1 MTTASRN
8 RHRHRPVQP
17 PSTGIAMID
26 RRRWMVAGEPR
37 SFGCGCVMRQWR
49 TAGYLMSLTDSGGVC
64 GDPAALELD
73 GDNDDSY
80 RRWGVLPGRKGW
92 TLVQRGDGER
102 TFHLHEAGDGWVVER
117 ITAAGV
123 SVLHRDVSQ
132 AKAVELLAQAS

>member
-1 MTTASRN
+1 MITASRN
-8 RHRHRPVQP
+8 HHRQRPVQL

-26 RRRWMVAGEPR
+26 RRRWWTAGEPR
-37 SFGCGCVMRQWR
+37 PFGCGCVMRQWR

-73 GDNDDSY
+73 GDDDDSY
-80 RRWGVLPGRKGW
+80 RRWEVLPGRKEW

-102 TFHLHEAGDGWVVER
+102 TFRLHEASDGWLLER
-117 ITAAGV
+117 VSAAGV
-123 SVLHRDVSQ
+123 TVLHRGVSQ